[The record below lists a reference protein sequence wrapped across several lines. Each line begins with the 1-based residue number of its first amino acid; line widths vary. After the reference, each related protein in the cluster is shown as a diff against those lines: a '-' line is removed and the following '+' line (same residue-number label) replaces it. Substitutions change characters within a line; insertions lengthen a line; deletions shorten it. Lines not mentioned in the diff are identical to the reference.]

1 MTPIYSLWLPIL
13 ISAVAVYIVSTVI
26 HMVLWPWHKDDF
38 AKLPGEERAMDAL
51 RPLAI
56 PPGDYMM
63 PKPETMDE
71 MKSQAFQQKRAH
83 GPVAIMTVMPSGQFS
98 MGKPLALWF
107 LFCLVVGFVAAYVAA
122 AALPPA
128 TPYLK
133 VFQIAGTTAFVA
145 YTFAIW
151 PYSIWY
157 GRKWSTTVRSTI
169 DGLVYALI
177 TAGIFGWLWPH

>member
-38 AKLPGEERAMDAL
+38 AKLPGEERVMDAL

-71 MKSQAFQQKRAH
+71 MKSQAFQQKRAAH
-83 GPVAIMTVMPSGQFS
+83 F
-98 MGKPLALWF
+98 KD
-107 LFCLVVGFVAAYVAA
+107 
-122 AALPPA
+122 
-128 TPYLK
+128 
-133 VFQIAGTTAFVA
+133 
-145 YTFAIW
+145 
-151 PYSIWY
+151 
-157 GRKWSTTVRSTI
+157 R
-169 DGLVYALI
+169 
-177 TAGIFGWLWPH
+177 